1 MRAVLDACVLV
12 PLVPRLILLDL
23 ADTEIITPLWS
34 ERILEEWRR
43 AAARAGAREA
53 AAAEADA
60 MRMRLRWPGGEVP
73 SHPDLE
79 ARFWLPDENDVHVL
93 ATAIAG
99 QAQAIITFNIRD
111 FPRAAL
117 APHGLVALHPD
128 AFLAERLLWDEGPL
142 RRAAEGARDVVS
154 GLAGKDV
161 PLRALL
167 RSAKLPRFGRRLE
180 GG

>member
-12 PLVPRLILLDL
+12 PLVPRLILLAL
-23 ADTEIITPLWS
+23 AEAEIIAPIWS
-34 ERILEEWRR
+34 QRILEEWRR
-43 AAARAGAREA
+43 AAARAGAPDA

-60 MRMRLRWPGGEVP
+60 LLMRLRWPGGEVP
-73 SHPDLE
+73 PRPDLE

-99 QAQAIITFNIRD
+99 EARAILTFNTRD

-117 APHGLVALHPD
+117 APHGLVALQPD
-128 AFLAERLLWDEGPL
+128 AFLAERLVWDEGPL
-142 RRAAEGARDVVS
+142 RRAAEGARNVVS
-154 GLAGKDV
+154 GLAGEDV

-180 GG
+180 GS